1 MTKELDRHLDEAAVA
16 RGGLLSRRRLMSGS
30 LALGGAVAAGSL
42 GMIETAQAAPALPGW
57 AKVAGLPVRGYGM
70 PAEQE
75 AHVKRA
81 VLQFYKELAPEY
93 SFSGTPLQHLRGT
106 ITPSGLHFEVH
117 HGGRPELDPAAHR
130 LMIHGLVERPLKF
143 DLASLERYPMVS
155 RVHFIECSGN
165 SFFNALFPEPMQ
177 AGCDVLHGL
186 VSNSEWSGIP
196 LSILMD
202 EAGVKPDG
210 RWVIATGDD
219 GPSLG
224 RSIPMEKVMGDGML
238 ALYQNGERLRPE
250 QGYPMRLLLPGY
262 EGNMHIKWVT
272 SLWVTDAPAHTKD
285 ESGEYTDLRADGK
298 TDQFSF
304 PMDVKSVI
312 THPSATMSMERAR
325 AVRDLRSRLV
335 RPGSG
340 RKGGGVG
347 RRRRELGRGRARAAD
362 SQPGDDPVHDAVALG
377 RLAGR
382 AAQPGGRRHG
392 RGTADAHGVEA
403 ALCAFQLQP
412 QQRDPGVVGQR
423 RRSGREC
430 IHISSCSR
438 SRWSR
443 RRP

>member
-1 MTKELDRHLDEAAVA
+1 MTKELDRRLDDATVA
-16 RGGLLSRRRLMSGS
+16 GGGLLSRRQLMSGG
-30 LALGGAVAAGSL
+30 LALGGAVAAGNL
-42 GMIETAQAAPALPGW
+42 GMIETAQAAPELPAW

-81 VLQFYKELAPEY
+81 VLQFYKDLAPEY

-106 ITPSGLHFEVH
+106 ITPNGLHFEVH

-130 LMIHGLVERPLKF
+130 LMIHGHVERALKF
-143 DLASLERYPMVS
+143 DLASLERYPMIS

-165 SFFNALFPEPMQ
+165 SFFNALFPDPMQ

-202 EAGVKPDG
+202 EAGVKPEG
-210 RWVIATGDD
+210 RWLVATGDD
-219 GPSLG
+219 APNLA
-224 RSIPMEKVMGDGML
+224 RSIPMEKVMDDGML

-272 SLWVTDAPAHTKD
+272 SLWVTDAPVHTKD

-304 PMDVKSVI
+304 PMAIKSVI
-312 THPSATMSMERAR
+312 THPSGTMTMSGAGLYEISGLAWSGKGRVSKVEVSADGGGTWAEAELESPVHDMAMTRFAMPWNWDGSPVE
-325 AVRDLRSRLV
+325 LRSRASDDTGETQPTRTV
-335 RPGSG
+335 WKQRYAPSNYNHNNAIQAWSVSAE
-340 RKGGGVG
+340 GGVG
-347 RRRRELGRGRARAAD
+347 N
-362 SQPGDDPVHDAVALG
+362 VY
-377 RLAGR
+377 
-382 AAQPGGRRHG
+382 
-392 RGTADAHGVEA
+392 T
-403 ALCAFQLQP
+403 
-412 QQRDPGVVGQR
+412 
-423 RRSGREC
+423 
-430 IHISSCSR
+430 
-438 SRWSR
+438 
-443 RRP
+443 

>member
-1 MTKELDRHLDEAAVA
+1 MTKELERQLGDATVA
-16 RGGLLSRRRLMSGS
+16 RGGLLSRRKLMSGG

-42 GMIETAQAAPALPGW
+42 GMIETAQAAPALPDW

-75 AHVKRA
+75 AHIKRA

-106 ITPSGLHFEVH
+106 ITPNGLHFEVH

-155 RVHFIECSGN
+155 HVHFIECSGN
-165 SFFNALFPEPMQ
+165 SFFNALFPDPMQ

-186 VSNSEWSGIP
+186 VSNSEWTGIP

-202 EAGVKPDG
+202 EAGIQSNG

-262 EGNMHIKWVT
+262 EGNMSIKWVT

-312 THPSATMSMERAR
+312 THPSATMSM
-325 AVRDLRSRLV
+325 SG
-335 RPGSG
+335 PGLYEVSG
-340 RKGGGVG
+340 
-347 RRRRELGRGRARAAD
+347 LAWSGRGRVAKVEVSADGGGSWAEAELHPPVHSRAMTRFTLPWRWDGSPVELHSRAAD
-362 SQPGDDPVHDAVALG
+362 DTG
-377 RLAGR
+377 
-382 AAQPGGRRHG
+382 AAQPTRTVWKQRYAPSNYNHNNAIQAWAVSAEG
-392 RGTADAHGVEA
+392 AVEN
-403 ALCAFQLQP
+403 
-412 QQRDPGVVGQR
+412 VYT
-423 RRSGREC
+423 
-430 IHISSCSR
+430 
-438 SRWSR
+438 
-443 RRP
+443 